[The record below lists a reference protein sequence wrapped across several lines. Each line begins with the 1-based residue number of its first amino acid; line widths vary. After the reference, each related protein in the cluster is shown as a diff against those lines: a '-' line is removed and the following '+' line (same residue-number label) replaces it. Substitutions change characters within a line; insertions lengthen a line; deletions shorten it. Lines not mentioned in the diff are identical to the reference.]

1 MQYELRQQVIEPT
14 RPTFTHLIDRYGARP
29 ATRYEEG
36 SVGIQPTENFHY
48 RPLWD
53 PAHELYDETYTALR
67 LTDPYSFTDPRQ
79 YYYTP
84 YVSNRAALHEAF
96 GKTLDYVADRHL
108 LDKMPQDWR
117 RVVAEVLLPLRYYE
131 SGAQLLLVNGGR
143 FAYGTTIEQCLSYA
157 AFDRIG
163 NAQLISRIGIA
174 FGGNTDSA
182 LATTKGAWLE
192 ADHLQGLRRL
202 VEELL
207 VEPDWAAAMMAVD
220 LTDQLLY
227 PLLTRRLDEAA
238 LLSGAGAYSLL
249 TQYLATWFADNRK
262 WADALTGTWLADQTD
277 GAANREALRRI
288 TARYLP
294 QAVGAVTTLAR
305 GIDDRTAG
313 AEAADAVAAIAAE
326 LTQKLAAAGL
336 TDDPAPRT
344 E

>member
-1 MQYELRQQVIEPT
+1 VQYELRQQVIEP
-14 RPTFTHLIDRYGARP
+14 RRLTFTHLINRYGTRP

-53 PAHELYDETYTALR
+53 PAHEIYDETYSALR
-67 LTDPYSFTDPRQ
+67 LTDPDAFTDPRL

-84 YVSNRAALHEAF
+84 YVSSRAALHDAF

-108 LDKMPQDWR
+108 LEGMPESWR
-117 RVVAEVLLPLRYYE
+117 RVVAEVILPLRYYE
-131 SGAQLLLVNGGR
+131 SGAQLLLVNGAR
-143 FAYGTTIEQCLSYA
+143 FAYGTTVEQCLSYA

-182 LATTKGAWLE
+182 LAPTKRAWLDAE
-192 ADHLQGLRRL
+192 YLQGLRRL

-207 VEPDWAAAMMAVD
+207 VEPDWAAAMIAVD

-227 PLLTRRLDEAA
+227 PLLTGRLDEAA

-249 TQYLATWFADNRK
+249 TQYLATWYADNRK
-262 WADALTGTWLADQTD
+262 WVDALTKAWLADEKH
-277 GAANREALRRI
+277 GEANRETLGRI

-294 QAVGAVTTLAR
+294 RAVDAVTTLAR
-305 GIDDRTAG
+305 GIDERADLG
-313 AEAADAVAAIAAE
+313 AEAAVAE
-326 LTQKLAAAGL
+326 LAG
-336 TDDPAPRT
+336 
-344 E
+344 EQQ

>member
-1 MQYELRQQVIEPT
+1 VQYELRQQVIEPS
-14 RPTFTHLIDRYGARP
+14 RPTFTHLINRYGARP

-53 PAHELYDETYTALR
+53 PAHEIYDETYSALR
-67 LTDPYSFTDPRQ
+67 LTDPYEFTDPRQ

-96 GKTLDYVADRHL
+96 GKTLDYVADRQL
-108 LDKMPQDWR
+108 LDKMPEDWR

-131 SGAQLLLVNGGR
+131 SGAQLLLVNGAR
-143 FAYGTTIEQCLSYA
+143 FAYGTTVEQCLSYA
-157 AFDRIG
+157 AFDRVG

-182 LATTKGAWLE
+182 LAPTKGAWMD
-192 ADHLQGLRRL
+192 ADYLQGLRRL

-207 VEPDWAAAMMAVD
+207 VEPDWAAAMVAVD

-249 TQYLATWFADNRK
+249 TQYLATWYADNRK
-262 WADALTGTWLADQTD
+262 WVDALTAAWLADKNH
-277 GAANREALRRI
+277 GEANRETLRQI

-294 QAVGAVTTLAR
+294 RAIDAVVTLAR
-305 GIDDRTAG
+305 GIDERAAG
-313 AEAADAVAAIAAE
+313 TDAAASVAATAAE
-326 LTQKLAAAGL
+326 LTQRLAAAGL
-336 TDDPAPRT
+336 TDDPAPGT